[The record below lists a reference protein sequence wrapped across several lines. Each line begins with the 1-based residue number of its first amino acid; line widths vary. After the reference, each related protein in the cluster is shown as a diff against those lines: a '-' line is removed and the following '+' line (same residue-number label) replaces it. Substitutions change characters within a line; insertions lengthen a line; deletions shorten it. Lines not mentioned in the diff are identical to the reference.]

1 MANIIR
7 FSGYLV
13 RNNPIPYGEE
23 SFIEQLKWIIESNN
37 KFIIQQLHAEKSEEF
52 DPDGEFEKNC
62 DLALL
67 TRHFKKKSSMEFDR
81 PLPKEGEVYRHFKIG
96 KLVTIIGISRHTETE
111 EVDVVYKCEDTIW
124 SRPLEMFMSEVDHE
138 KYPDSTQKYR
148 FELV

>member
-13 RNNPIPYGEE
+13 QNNPRNYSEE
-23 SFIEQLKWIIESNN
+23 AFIDQLKWIIESHN
-37 KFIIQQLHAEKSEEF
+37 KFVFQQLHAEKSEEF

-67 TRHFKKKSSMEFDR
+67 TRHFKKEPSTEFDR

-96 KLVTIIGISRHTETE
+96 KLVTIIGISRHTEIE
-111 EVDVVYKCEDTIW
+111 ELDVVYKYEDTIW
-124 SRPLEMFMSEVDHE
+124 SRPLEMFMSEVDHK
-138 KYPDSTQKYR
+138 KYPDSMQKYR
-148 FELV
+148 FELI